1 MPRRVTRKMMKENE
15 FVSFFDEVA
24 HWFNANWR
32 LVAAG
37 LGALVVVV
45 LVWWGA
51 SAWSGGR
58 GEEASFLLHRAEKAL
73 EGDGTVPGSV
83 DAAEPLLREVVDR
96 YGRTHQGD
104 AARLYLARIE
114 LGRGETDK
122 AREALSKLAEE
133 RRGTAIGSA
142 AMLDLIHL
150 RIAAGQGA
158 EVVTDLQAMVSAAEP
173 PLPRDTAL
181 YELGMLLVQEERAAE
196 AKDQFDRLVKEFP
209 ESPYRF
215 AVQQKLSELG

>member
-1 MPRRVTRKMMKENE
+1 MPRRVTRKMLKEDE
-15 FVSFFDEVA
+15 FVSLFDEVA
-24 HWFNANWR
+24 QWFSDNWR
-32 LVAAG
+32 PVAAG
-37 LGALVVVV
+37 LGVVVAMV

-51 SAWSGGR
+51 SAWSGSR
-58 GEEASFLLHRAEKAL
+58 AEEASFLLHRAQKAL
-73 EGDGTVPGSV
+73 EGDGTAPGSA

-96 YGRTHQGD
+96 YGSSHQAD

-114 LGRGETDK
+114 LGRGETEK
-122 AREALSKLAEE
+122 ARETLRELTEG

-158 EVVTDLQAMVSAAEP
+158 EVATELQDMVSAAEP
-173 PLPRDTAL
+173 ALPRDTAL

-196 AKDQFDRLVKEFP
+196 ARDQFDRLVKEFP

-215 AVQQKLSELG
+215 AAQQKLSELG

>member
-1 MPRRVTRKMMKENE
+1 MPRRVTRKMMKEDE
-15 FVSFFDEVA
+15 FASFFDEVA

-32 LVAAG
+32 PVAAG
-37 LGALVVVV
+37 LGVLVVVV

-96 YGRTHQGD
+96 YGRSHQGD

-158 EVVTDLQAMVSAAEP
+158 EVVTELQAMVSAAEA
-173 PLPRDTAL
+173 PLPRDTVL
-181 YELGMLLVQEERAAE
+181 HELGMLLVQEERAAE

-215 AVQQKLSELG
+215 AAQQKLSELG